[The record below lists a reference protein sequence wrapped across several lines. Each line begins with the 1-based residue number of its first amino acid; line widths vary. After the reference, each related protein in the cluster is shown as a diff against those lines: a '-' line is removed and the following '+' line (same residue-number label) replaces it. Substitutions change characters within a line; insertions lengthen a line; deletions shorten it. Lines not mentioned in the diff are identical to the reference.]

1 MKRSTSF
8 QFTQEGAISS
18 ENISEKSRENEVLQ
32 KYVLLKQNKE
42 LSFVLD
48 CKTRWSSIY
57 EMVER
62 FVCLKKC
69 ISKALLNLSIEHGIS
84 TTEFLFLNDL
94 KCTLEPIKLAVEAL
108 CRKDPTLLT
117 AEGVFQ
123 SIFEELEKR
132 KSTLAEDLL
141 CAVKNRVHATRVA
154 ESESEVL
161 GRSRSRIKYSDSD
174 S

>member
-18 ENISEKSRENEVLQ
+18 ENISEKSRENEVLK

-84 TTEFLFLNDL
+84 TLNMTWPL
-94 KCTLEPIKLAVEAL
+94 IEH
-108 CRKDPTLLT
+108 
-117 AEGVFQ
+117 G
-123 SIFEELEKR
+123 
-132 KSTLAEDLL
+132 
-141 CAVKNRVHATRVA
+141 H
-154 ESESEVL
+154 
-161 GRSRSRIKYSDSD
+161 
-174 S
+174 